1 MDGFLPYI
9 TGDGS
14 VGLYSEEF
22 NDIYHSG
29 YGALTEAYEKFVS
42 PLTVNKDNINV
53 LDVCFGLGYNSK
65 AFLNANPNKKITFDC
80 LDINKTLMCLSP
92 FIKTNHKLIDYFRK
106 KNKSDKF
113 SKYVLKG
120 KYKKYKIDDW
130 VNIVLIKN
138 LYEAFG
144 DNFFIKNVLFEK
156 RFLPYFEKNL
166 INLVKFLQK
175 RGYKDIGSPSKR
187 LFLHNIYYK
196 YLSKRD
202 ILFNFYPADARK
214 TIQKLDK
221 KYDYIFLDAFTT
233 DRCPQL
239 WSLDFIDKLYN
250 LTSPDGVLVTYTN
263 SVIIKNTL
271 IKSGF
276 FIGKIINEDNKLV
289 GTIATKDK
297 NKIKNYLNE
306 YELGLLKTKAGIPYR
321 DFTLEDSAEQILE
334 RRKKEVEESDFM
346 SSSKYIKLNS
356 NKTKKRCSDN
366 EL

>member
-29 YGALTEAYEKFVS
+29 YGALTEAYEKFVC
-42 PLTVNKDNINV
+42 PLTVEKDNINV

-65 AFLNANPNKKITFDC
+65 AFLNANKNKKITFDC
-80 LDINKTLMCLSP
+80 LDINKSLMCLSP
-92 FIKTNHKLIDYFRK
+92 FLKTNHRLCDYFRK
-106 KNKSDKF
+106 QKDNDKY
-113 SKYVLKG
+113 SKYVRKG
-120 KYKKYKIDDW
+120 KYKKYRIDDF

-144 DNFFIKNVLFEK
+144 EEFFMEDVLTQNQFSPFFEQ
-156 RFLPYFEKNL
+156 NL
-166 INLVKFLQK
+166 INFVKFLQK
-175 RGYKDIGSPSKR
+175 RGYKDIGSPSKW
-187 LFLHNIYYK
+187 LFLHNIYYR

-202 ILFNFYPADARK
+202 ILFNFYPDDARK

-221 KYDYIFLDAFTT
+221 QYDFVFLDAFTT
-233 DRCPQL
+233 DKCPQL
-239 WSLDFIDKLYN
+239 WSLDFLTRLNK
-250 LTSPDGVLVTYTN
+250 LTSPTGVLVTYTN
-263 SVIIKNTL
+263 SVIIRNTL
-271 IKSGF
+271 IESGYF
-276 FIGKIINEDNKLV
+276 VGKIINEDNKFV
-289 GTIATKDK
+289 GTIASKDK
-297 NKIKNYLNE
+297 IKIKNYLNE

-321 DFTLEDSAEQILE
+321 DFTLADSAEQILE
-334 RRKKEVEESDFM
+334 RRKSEVEQSNLM
-346 SSSKYIKLNS
+346 SSSRYIKLHS